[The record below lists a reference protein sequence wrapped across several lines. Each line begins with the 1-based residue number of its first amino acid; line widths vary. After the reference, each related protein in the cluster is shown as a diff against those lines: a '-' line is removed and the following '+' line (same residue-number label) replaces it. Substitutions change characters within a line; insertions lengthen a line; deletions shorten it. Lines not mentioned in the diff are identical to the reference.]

1 MTSKIRTIRA
11 EFEAARS
18 NGYVYG
24 QIIRQDVFPVYVEL
38 GSEREYIPSPND
50 DPMTEY
56 RFFTNC
62 TIYAAETEDQLDR
75 GQYIAIMPSV
85 SVVIY
90 C

>member
-1 MTSKIRTIRA
+1 MKTSIKTIRA
-11 EFEAARS
+11 EFEAAHS

-24 QIIRQDVFPVYVEL
+24 QIVRQEVFPVYVEL

-62 TIYAAETEDQLDR
+62 TIYAAETEEQLDR
-75 GQYIAIMPSV
+75 GQYVATMSGV